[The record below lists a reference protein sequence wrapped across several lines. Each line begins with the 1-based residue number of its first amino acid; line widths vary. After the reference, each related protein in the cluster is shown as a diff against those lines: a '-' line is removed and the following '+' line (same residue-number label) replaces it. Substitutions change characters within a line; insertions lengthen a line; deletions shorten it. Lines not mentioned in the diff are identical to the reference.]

1 MTFFRCLETTQAVD
15 IESCLVSYVEEELKC
30 KIPKG
35 ENIGSDG
42 ACNTADQFREYER
55 IYRIIQGQ

>member
-1 MTFFRCLETTQAVD
+1 MD

-30 KIPKG
+30 KIPVG